1 MRLINL
7 DETKTLTTSFDV
19 VAVVV
24 AVDGPRQIRSGSG
37 DTAVLTNLSLS
48 DSTSHMS
55 DVTLTLWNSC
65 SVRAASLRMLDI
77 VHVHD
82 AIVKQRSE
90 HNGRCI
96 FKLSL
101 NGASAR
107 VRMIEDD
114 VVKSYNTR
122 IKGIQSNADRVIT
135 QAWTVLQWRNHE
147 FQVLCTLRQEGRIWS
162 GSDQVRHGE
171 VKPIQAASAS
181 EKTTIT
187 KTQGAQP
194 KTTLQSVVNGTVTGW
209 REIER
214 IKVEGVYVETRRDS
228 GKETW
233 TALRESCWYGCG
245 VCRLKEERCE
255 EEQHK
260 QCVRC
265 GGEMHWRYGAIVV
278 RLRDESGSVLGKVS
292 EDDAVSLLLGTDA
305 AQVVTDEATAR
316 WVGDVLTAL
325 VVEPTPFT
333 ALVCGMGGN
342 AVALRR
348 LFIFNMYDTP
358 QHGNGDAPA

>member
-7 DETKTLTTSFDV
+7 DETRTITTSFDA

-55 DVTLTLWNSC
+55 EVTLTLWNSC

-77 VHVHD
+77 VHVCD

-90 HNGRCI
+90 HDGRRI
-96 FKLSL
+96 LKLSL

-122 IKGIQSNADRVIT
+122 INGIQSDADRVAA
-135 QAWTVLQWRNHE
+135 QAWTVLQWRNRE
-147 FQVLCTLRQEGRIWS
+147 FQVLCALRQEGRIWS
-162 GSDQVRHGE
+162 GSDQARHGE
-171 VKPIQAASAS
+171 VKQIQAASANQR
-181 EKTTIT
+181 TTIT
-187 KTQGAQP
+187 KTQGVQS
-194 KTTLQSVVNGTVTGW
+194 KTTLQSVLNGTVTGW

-214 IKVEGVYVETRRDS
+214 VKVEGVYMETRRDS

-245 VCRLKEERCE
+245 KCGLKQERREEER
-255 EEQHK
+255 HK
-260 QCVRC
+260 QCVQC
-265 GGEMHWRYGAIVV
+265 GCEMRWRYGAIVV

-292 EDDAVSLLLGTDA
+292 EDDAVSLLLGADA

-316 WVGDVLTAL
+316 WAGDALTAL
-325 VVEPTPFT
+325 MAEPTPFT

-348 LFIFNMYDTP
+348 LFIFNMYDTR
-358 QHGNGDAPA
+358 QHSNGDAS